1 MIISREEVALMERFD
16 AVCSASMYSTHSRRE
31 FAYASA
37 AKHNVNGGGSAFPAD
52 ADAIAFVASFHRLSR
67 RLRYA
72 GHELPEYLCCDRL
85 ERNAQS

>member
-1 MIISREEVALMERFD
+1 MERFD
-16 AVCSASMYSTHSRRE
+16 AVCSASMYSTHPRGE
-31 FAYASA
+31 FAHASA
-37 AKHNVNGGGSAFPAD
+37 AKLDGGRSAFPAD
-52 ADAIAFVASFHRLSR
+52 ADAIDFVASFHRLSR